1 MSKCVQYVT
10 SIVFNANGYILSCN
24 ILATTHKLCAEVLVA
39 MVRDPLSQL
48 QSWRKAIEGPLW
60 PLCAIVVFGAA

>member
-1 MSKCVQYVT
+1 MR
-10 SIVFNANGYILSCN
+10 IVFNANGSILSCN
-24 ILATTHKLCAEVLVA
+24 ILATTLHKLCIEVVVA

-48 QSWRKAIEGPLW
+48 QSWRKAIER